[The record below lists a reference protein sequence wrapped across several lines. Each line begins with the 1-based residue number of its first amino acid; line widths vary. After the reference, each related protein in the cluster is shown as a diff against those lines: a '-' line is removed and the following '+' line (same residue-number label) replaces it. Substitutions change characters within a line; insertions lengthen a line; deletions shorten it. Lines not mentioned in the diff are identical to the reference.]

1 VNSIYQLLK
10 AQEKSAINIHFND
23 SLPEEL
29 TIALQVG
36 QQIKSKTDMRE
47 SMYNVFTIVEDST
60 EYKFWHML

>member
-1 VNSIYQLLK
+1 M
-10 AQEKSAINIHFND
+10 INHKEIQYFCFFS